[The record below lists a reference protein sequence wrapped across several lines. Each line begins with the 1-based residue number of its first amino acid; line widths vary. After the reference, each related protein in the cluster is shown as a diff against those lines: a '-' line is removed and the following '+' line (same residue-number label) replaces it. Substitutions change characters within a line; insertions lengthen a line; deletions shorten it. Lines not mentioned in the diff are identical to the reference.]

1 MTQKKVKDPN
11 LKVLPSS
18 LTPIIDGKHVTR
30 TTGGE
35 IDHIYAATG
44 QVTTKVPLAGAAE
57 IDAAVKSAQAA
68 FPGWRN
74 FNPVQRADLLRKW
87 AKLMENNLEEL
98 AQIGTLENGTA
109 INTSRGNV
117 RGGIG
122 AIQYTAGWADKIVGE
137 LITQMPMQSY
147 FYTLMEP
154 YGVVLN
160 ILPFNSPLA
169 QFCSITSCALV
180 SGNCVVVKPSSSTPF
195 SSLRYG
201 ELIAEAGFPP
211 GVVNIVPTGEKGG
224 EALCSHPGI
233 NKISLTGSVAA
244 ARKIMTYAA
253 QNITPVALE
262 LGGKSPSII
271 FNDIDPKDAVS
282 FFIDASIV
290 RNAGQSC
297 GKCARILVQ
306 SGIYDK
312 VVELAKTA
320 VEKIAVGDP
329 LLDTT
334 AMGPVLSKSKCDDV
348 LGYIERGKKSGD
360 CRLITGGYH
369 LGNEFADGNFIAPTI
384 FADVQPSSEL
394 FRDEI
399 FGPVLTFTK
408 FETEEEAV
416 RLANDTKYG
425 LAGALAT
432 NDLRR
437 AHRVA
442 AQINAGLVFVT
453 NAGMPSPAAPSGG
466 YKQSG
471 MGRIGGIEGIREF
484 TQTKSV
490 RIPLA

>member
-1 MTQKKVKDPN
+1 MAQKTIQDPN

-18 LTPIIDGKHVTR
+18 LTPIIDGKHITR

-180 SGNCVVVKPSSSTPF
+180 SG
-195 SSLRYG
+195 
-201 ELIAEAGFPP
+201 
-211 GVVNIVPTGEKGG
+211 
-224 EALCSHPGI
+224 
-233 NKISLTGSVAA
+233 KIG
-244 ARKIMTYAA
+244 R
-253 QNITPVALE
+253 
-262 LGGKSPSII
+262 
-271 FNDIDPKDAVS
+271 
-282 FFIDASIV
+282 ASC
-290 RNAGQSC
+290 R
-297 GKCARILVQ
+297 
-306 SGIYDK
+306 
-312 VVELAKTA
+312 
-320 VEKIAVGDP
+320 
-329 LLDTT
+329 
-334 AMGPVLSKSKCDDV
+334 
-348 LGYIERGKKSGD
+348 ER
-360 CRLITGGYH
+360 
-369 LGNEFADGNFIAPTI
+369 
-384 FADVQPSSEL
+384 V
-394 FRDEI
+394 
-399 FGPVLTFTK
+399 
-408 FETEEEAV
+408 
-416 RLANDTKYG
+416 
-425 LAGALAT
+425 
-432 NDLRR
+432 
-437 AHRVA
+437 
-442 AQINAGLVFVT
+442 
-453 NAGMPSPAAPSGG
+453 
-466 YKQSG
+466 
-471 MGRIGGIEGIREF
+471 
-484 TQTKSV
+484 
-490 RIPLA
+490 